1 MQQQA
6 GDARRIPKERKE
18 VASELE
24 HNRPQ
29 TLDYP
34 FTNQLEAWKEDARVR
49 SSARQ
54 GKRVDSANDKSAVR
68 LKSLLQGETLSYGGV
83 SDSGDTDAEGTRN
96 GSHTQEQP
104 PQPEVWKGRAW
115 NSGTILVRPGGEDR
129 PSGRVPRTTY
139 IYLVGTAAR
148 VRGLEV
154 EVLVGEPSGG
164 GGGGGGRRTIL
175 SSATGVMRACVP
187 ERKVYTV
194 RNLSVEGKTAVL
206 YWTAPNGNLDVWYA
220 QPTQGVLTDGSEEV
234 KQEMLHALRRPSA
247 KAIQSRVTT
256 SAPAKNQPMVDRA
269 HGRE

>member
-1 MQQQA
+1 
-6 GDARRIPKERKE
+6 ERKE

-54 GKRVDSANDKSAVR
+54 GNRNDTANNKSAVR
-68 LKSLLQGETLSYGGV
+68 LKSLLQGEALSYGGV

-115 NSGTILVRPGGEDR
+115 NSGTLLVRPGGEDR

-154 EVLVGEPSGG
+154 EVLVGEPGGG

-175 SSATGVMRACVP
+175 SRATGVMRACVP
-187 ERKVYTV
+187 EREVYTV
-194 RNLSVEGKTAVL
+194 RNLSVDGKTAVL

-220 QPTQGVLTDGSEEV
+220 QPKQAVLTDGSEEV
-234 KQEMLHALRRPSA
+234 KQEMLHALGRPPA
-247 KAIQSRVTT
+247 KAIKSRVTT

-269 HGRE
+269 YDRE

>member
-1 MQQQA
+1 MISS
-6 GDARRIPKERKE
+6 RFTKRKE
-18 VASELE
+18 VASELK

-29 TLDYP
+29 SLDYP

-54 GKRVDSANDKSAVR
+54 GNRNDSENDKSAVR

-83 SDSGDTDAEGTRN
+83 SDSGDTDAEGTRK

-115 NSGTILVRPGGEDR
+115 NSGTLLVRPGGEDR

-154 EVLVGEPSGG
+154 EVLVGEPG

-175 SSATGVMRACVP
+175 SRATGVMRACVP

-220 QPTQGVLTDGSEEV
+220 QPTQGALTDGSEEV
-234 KQEMLHALRRPSA
+234 KQEMLHALRRPPA
-247 KAIQSRVTT
+247 KAIKSRVKT

-269 HGRE
+269 YGRE